1 MQIITLERAPAIKAY
16 LSSHLSGDE
25 NFRRR
30 IFDKNLRLSIMKVD
44 LICLTSLEKSGKA
57 SLLPERPP
65 DIPLF
70 RMSKKFLG
78 KSNNFS
84 IFSSPN
90 EEGNLE
96 THSIW
101 HFVEELFRLKRE
113 EDGKKEKSLRH
124 CESNFMYAMRWSEQG
139 YGKETFLWLLLGRFR
154 IEEPFCHV
162 NLGWTR
168 ERERAREFIDTLHKH
183 FTIFCLFIYFTFLI
197 ARHIISVFVIQC
209 QNVCFFFG
217 LRRCVCAMKALREC
231 DIHEHM
237 EVVFG
242 DDNDLMLC
250 SNLIFIC
257 RSRRGHKRS
266 RVFPRESRI

>member
-1 MQIITLERAPAIKAY
+1 MQIITRERAPAIKAY

-65 DIPLF
+65 KIPLF

-113 EDGKKEKSLRH
+113 EDEKEKSLRH

-168 ERERAREFIDTLHKH
+168 ERKSERVH
-183 FTIFCLFIYFTFLI
+183 
-197 ARHIISVFVIQC
+197 RHITQTFYHFLFVYLFHFPYRSAHNFC
-209 QNVCFFFG
+209 VCYSMSKCMFFFWPT
-217 LRRCVCAMKALREC
+217 ALC
-231 DIHEHM
+231 
-237 EVVFG
+237 
-242 DDNDLMLC
+242 LC
-250 SNLIFIC
+250 NESATWMWHSWTYG
-257 RSRRGHKRS
+257 SRFWRW
-266 RVFPRESRI
+266 